1 MTDTEVMVVVMDPET
16 TDSRIQKGSHPH
28 QKVLNFLRIWS
39 FPLILLVV
47 IILGVGCSI
56 YVGVK
61 EERDKFLRK
70 CKKINTTDLWKVN
83 TDPPS
88 YIFGTIPDQPELVWD
103 DDESKV
109 AETTLKQSDKAFTEI
124 VEDAYKLDELV
135 ALTEA
140 YNLGEIT
147 ETDIEKESGLAD
159 QVDHLQASKDKLPE
173 NVSKKL
179 INVLNVKLEQTGG
192 NKDKEAWNSF
202 YEKVQTNQ
210 LALILMRVSPE
221 ESFQGKSKKPLE
233 SPSNYVDILE
243 KMPEMPDDTVLTL
256 IAWQQQLQCD
266 LFWPTYILV
275 SEDLSQKAK
284 SLVDL
289 IEQIFP
295 ED

>member
-61 EERDKFLRK
+61 EERDHEESH
-70 CKKINTTDLWKVN
+70 CKMVTTTNLWKVN

-88 YIFGTIPDQPELVWD
+88 YIFGTIPDNPELVLGD
-103 DDESKV
+103 NDSAV
-109 AETTLKQSDKAFTEI
+109 AEITFKQSDKAFTEI

-147 ETDIEKESGLAD
+147 ETDIEKESGLVD
-159 QVDHLQASKDKLPE
+159 QVDHLRASKDKLPE

-179 INVLNVKLEQTGG
+179 INVLNVKVEQNGG
-192 NKDKEAWNSF
+192 NEDKEAWNRFS
-202 YEKVQTNQ
+202 EKIQTNQ
-210 LALILMRVSPE
+210 LALVLMRISPE
-221 ESFQGKSKKPLE
+221 ESFQGKSKRPLE
-233 SPSNYVDILE
+233 SPSKYVDILE
-243 KMPEMPDDTVLTL
+243 KMPDDTVLTL
-256 IAWQQQLQCD
+256 IALQKQWQCD
-266 LFWPTYILV
+266 LLWPTYILM
-275 SEDLSQKAK
+275 SEDLIQRVKSQ
-284 SLVDL
+284 VDL
-289 IEQIFP
+289 IEQIFT